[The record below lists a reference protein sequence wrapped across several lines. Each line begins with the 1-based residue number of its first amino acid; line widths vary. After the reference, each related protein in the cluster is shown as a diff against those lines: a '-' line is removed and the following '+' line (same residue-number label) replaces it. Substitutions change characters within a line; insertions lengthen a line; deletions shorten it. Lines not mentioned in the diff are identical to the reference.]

1 MAKKKK
7 NKSLFASAGD
17 ENSQAASTVNALLAS
32 AAAELENIEF
42 IETPVEAL
50 TETPVQASM
59 KTATELASEEF
70 KNIDETDEETA
81 AESEESEESDELAQ
95 FEGTNI
101 FTEEEATSF
110 LPEAT
115 DDEVSEEALP
125 DIASVEGTELDA
137 FESAQIEEVEFVEE
151 EQLDSIIE
159 SILFASDRP
168 VSLASMKLVFK
179 GTNIKGDKIKR
190 ALDRLAVELAG
201 ARRGVTLEEV
211 PGGFQIRTK
220 MDNLQF
226 LTRTLKA
233 RQFRL
238 SGPALEVLA
247 IVAYK
252 QPIVKSEID
261 EIRGVESGHLL
272 RALMEKSLV
281 VFEGKSDLPGKPMQ
295 YGTTKKFLEIFGL
308 RNLKELPTLSQIDE
322 LLPEG
327 MTEEEAKPTLSQV
340 TDNLSQAIG
349 GNYSEGEE
357 ELMKITDQLT
367 SIDTSSDF
375 FEQEKVRQRQ
385 KRDAEKAQNI
395 REALAMDEA
404 VPNRDRNWLTRYD
417 EALLAGNMDQFTA
430 GEHQQAVQEEKQM
443 EAAVQAEETAE
454 DELFA
459 DTHMD
464 EDDSDRHGSGE
475 ASL

>member
-7 NKSLFASAGD
+7 YQSLFASAG
-17 ENSQAASTVNALLAS
+17 EGNSKSQASVVNELLAS
-32 AAAELENIEF
+32 AAAELENIDF
-42 IETPVEAL
+42 VETTKASQEAEAE
-50 TETPVQASM
+50 TEA
-59 KTATELASEEF
+59 F
-70 KNIDETDEETA
+70 
-81 AESEESEESDELAQ
+81 ESDELAD

-101 FTEEEATSF
+101 FTEEQAESF

-115 DDEVSEEALP
+115 DAESIEEPLP
-125 DIASVEGTELDA
+125 DTASVEGTELDA
-137 FESAQIEEVEFVEE
+137 FESAQIEDVEFVED
-151 EQLDSIIE
+151 EQLESVIE

-211 PGGFQIRTK
+211 PGGYQIRTK
-220 MDNLQF
+220 LDNLQF
-226 LTRTLKA
+226 LARTLKA

-281 VFEGKSDLPGKPMQ
+281 VFEGKSELPGKPMQ

-340 TDNLSQAIG
+340 TDNLSQAIV

-367 SIDTSSDF
+367 GIDTSSDF

-385 KRDAEKAQNI
+385 RRDAEKAQNI
-395 REALAMDEA
+395 REAMAMDEE
-404 VPNRDRNWLTRYD
+404 VSNRDRNWLTRYD
-417 EALLAGNMDQFTA
+417 EALSAGDVAKFTA
-430 GEHQQAVQEEKQM
+430 EEHQEAVKEEKHVEDSLEQATDF
-443 EAAVQAEETAE
+443 EAESEIE
-454 DELFA
+454 DDLHLHE
-459 DTHMD
+459 D
-464 EDDSDRHGSGE
+464 EDDSEHHGSGE